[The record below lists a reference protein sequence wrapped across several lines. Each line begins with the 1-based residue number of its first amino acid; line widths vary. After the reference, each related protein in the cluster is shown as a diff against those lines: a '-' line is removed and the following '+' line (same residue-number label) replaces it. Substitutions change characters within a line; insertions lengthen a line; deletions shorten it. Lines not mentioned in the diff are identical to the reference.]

1 MAKDLTEGRITPILI
16 NFTIPLVLGN
26 LFQLTYNAVDSIIV
40 GNFVGKEA
48 LAAVG
53 ICNPIMTMLL
63 LFMSGL
69 CMGASILMGNQ
80 YGAKEYDTLHRQIST
95 TMIAGIVFSVFLTL
109 ISLLGA
115 SWMLRLFQVEESI
128 LPLTRSYLRIILLG
142 MVFSFLYN
150 FYTNVLRALGDS
162 KTPLFFLMASA
173 VFNIFGDLFFVIV
186 LKWGSTGCALSTVIS
201 EILCSLFCMI
211 YVQKKVDFLQIRKGW
226 FVFDKS
232 LLRKTIAYGWVSALQ
247 QAVVP
252 LGKIVMQSMINT
264 MGVSAAAAF
273 GVCNR
278 IDDFAYTPQQ
288 NIAHSMTAFMAQN
301 RGAGKR
307 KRVREGFQKGM
318 IIELVYSLF
327 VVIICFFGARALMG
341 AFSKDEAVIA
351 EGMKYLKLISVMYVL
366 PAMTNGIQGYF
377 RGMGDLK
384 ITLFSSTL
392 NVVVRIIL
400 VVPMVLWGHMG
411 IEALPYAYCIGWISM
426 LVVEV
431 PLYLKKEKMSISQ

>member
-16 NFTIPLVLGN
+16 KFTIPLVLGN

-53 ICNPIMTMLL
+53 ICNPIMTMML

-80 YGAKEYDTLHRQIST
+80 YGAKDYDMLHRQIST
-95 TMIAGIVFSVFLTL
+95 TMLAGIVFSVLLTFFSL
-109 ISLLGA
+109 IGA
-115 SWMLRLFQVEESI
+115 PWMLRLFQVEESI
-128 LPLTRSYLRIILLG
+128 LPLTSSYLRIILLG
-142 MVFSFLYN
+142 IVFSFLYN

-162 KTPLFFLMASA
+162 KTPLYFLMASA
-173 VFNIFGDLFFVIV
+173 VFNIFGDLFFVII

-201 EILCSLFCMI
+201 EALCSLFCMV

-226 FVFDKS
+226 LVFDRS
-232 LLRKTIAYGWVSALQ
+232 LLRKTISYGWVSALQ

-301 RGAGKR
+301 RGASKK
-307 KRVREGFQKGM
+307 KRVREGFKSGM
-318 IIELVYSLF
+318 LIEFCYGLL
-327 VVIICFFGARALMG
+327 VVIICFFGARGLMG
-341 AFSKDEAVIA
+341 AFTKDEAVIA
-351 EGMKYLKLISVMYVL
+351 EGMKYLKLISVMYIL

-384 ITLFSSTL
+384 VTLFFSTL

-400 VVPMVLWGHMG
+400 VVPMVMWGHMG
-411 IEALPYAYCIGWISM
+411 IEALPYAYGIGWVCM
-426 LVVEV
+426 LIGEV
-431 PLYLKKEKMSISQ
+431 PLYLKKEKESGH